1 MHSLH
6 WPSLCKNCMTILE
19 KVLQLRPIQFRYVR
33 DVDPEQRLRAGF
45 SAQQVQEVFPQAVVE
60 VNGHLVLDLRVLG
73 DLIDEARKE
82 RSKGKS

>member
-1 MHSLH
+1 
-6 WPSLCKNCMTILE
+6 MTILE